1 MLFGLSKGGE
11 RELGVHVS
19 AEERV
24 STRCGISAS
33 RDELMTI
40 AYRVTNRE
48 YLQAIFLVEKIKP
61 GERVTRPARLQ
72 WAIYCWLVAVIR

>member
-1 MLFGLSKGGE
+1 M
-11 RELGVHVS
+11 S
-19 AEERV
+19 AEGRI
-24 STRCGISAS
+24 STRYDISTEG
-33 RDELMTI
+33 DELMTI
-40 AYRVTNRE
+40 TLGVTNRD